1 MCNLNKI
8 GIDDLV
14 YKVGRETQM
23 CRAHTWTP
31 GGKGEGGMNGEAAS
45 DTLTSL
51 KRHKTADQGEPTP
64 LCSSGDSPRCSAAT

>member
-14 YKVGRETQM
+14 YKVGREMQM

-31 GGKGEGGMNGEAAS
+31 GGKGEGGKNWEIRI
-45 DTLTSL
+45 DI
-51 KRHKTADQGEPTP
+51 
-64 LCSSGDSPRCSAAT
+64 